1 MRRDKRRVRIRQQL
15 IQQTD
20 FLRQW
25 ESTNRRGSQTR
36 NKQEEYGQKKWKWGG
51 MKSSTLQKENKN
63 ITAINNE
70 KEIEED
76 GNSGQVTSQK
86 W

>member
-1 MRRDKRRVRIRQQL
+1 
-15 IQQTD
+15 
-20 FLRQW
+20 
-25 ESTNRRGSQTR
+25 
-36 NKQEEYGQKKWKWGG
+36 

-86 W
+86 